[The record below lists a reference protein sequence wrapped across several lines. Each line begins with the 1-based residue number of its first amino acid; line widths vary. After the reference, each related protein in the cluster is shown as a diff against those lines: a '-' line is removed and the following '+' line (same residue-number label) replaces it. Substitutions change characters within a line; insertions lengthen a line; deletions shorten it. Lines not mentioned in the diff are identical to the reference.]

1 MKGQPQALPRDI
13 IVIGGSEGSIGVIET
28 ILRDLPADLSAA
40 VLIVIHTGPSSPML
54 MASILGRSA
63 SMPVTYARQGEIVRE
78 GRIYLA
84 PPDRHLEIRAPGL
97 LHLSD
102 GPKVLFA
109 RPAVNRLFETAAAIY
124 CSRVIGIVLSG
135 GDSDG
140 ADGLRAITE
149 AGGLTFIQD
158 PEEAKVP
165 SMPWEALQR
174 DHPMALLKSGVIGKV
189 LGRAVNR

>member
-1 MKGQPQALPRDI
+1 MKGLPQPLLRNI
-13 IVIGGSEGSIGVIET
+13 IVIGGSEGSITVIER

-54 MASILGRSA
+54 MATILGRSA
-63 SMPVTYARQGEIVRE
+63 SMPVAYARQGEVVRE

-84 PPDRHLEIRAPGL
+84 PPNRHLEIMAPGL

-102 GPKVLFA
+102 GPKVRFA
-109 RPAVNRLFETAAAIY
+109 RPAVDRLFETAAAIY

-140 ADGLRAITE
+140 ANGLRAITE

-174 DHPMALLKSGVIGKV
+174 DHPMALLKAEVIGKV
-189 LGRAVNR
+189 LRRAVSR

>member
-1 MKGQPQALPRDI
+1 MEGQPQALSRNI
-13 IVIGGSEGSIGVIET
+13 IVIGGSEGSIGVIES
-28 ILRDLPADLSAA
+28 ILRDLPSDLAAA

-63 SMPVTYARQGEIVRE
+63 LMPVTYGQQGETVRE

-84 PPDRHLEIRAPGL
+84 PPNRHMEIRAPGL

-124 CSRVIGIVLSG
+124 RSRVIGVVLSG

-140 ADGLRAITE
+140 AAGLRAITE
-149 AGGLTFIQD
+149 AGGLTFVQD
-158 PEEAKVP
+158 LEEAEVP
-165 SMPWEALQR
+165 SMPWEALQQ
-174 DHPMALLKSGVIGKV
+174 DDPIALLKSQVIGKV
-189 LGRAVNR
+189 LTRAVS

>member
-1 MKGQPQALPRDI
+1 MKGPQQAQPRNI
-13 IVIGGSEGSIGVIET
+13 ILIGGSQGSIAVIET

-54 MASILGRSA
+54 MATILGRCT
-63 SMPVTYARQGEIVRE
+63 SMPVTYAREGERVRE

-84 PPDRHLEIRAPGL
+84 PPNRHMEVMPPGL

-109 RPAVNRLFETAAAIY
+109 KPAVNRLFETAAAVY
-124 CSRVIGIVLSG
+124 CGRVIGIVLSG

-140 ADGLRAITE
+140 ADGLRAITA
-149 AGGLTFIQD
+149 AGGLTFVQD
-158 PEEAKVP
+158 PEDAKVP

-174 DHPMALLKSGVIGKV
+174 DHPLALLKSGVIGKA
-189 LGRAVNR
+189 LGRAVRR